1 MQRATYAG
9 SLVCR
14 NLLDLSKTI
23 FSVVAVTFYDSLQA
37 VGVFC
42 VGQDITELRDAGTSK
57 TGFQTNRSSVKR
69 RRSGKQ
75 SKIGLH
81 GLNIHCA
88 LL

>member
-57 TGFQTNRSSVKR
+57 AGFQTNRSSVKR

-75 SKIGLH
+75 SKLGLH